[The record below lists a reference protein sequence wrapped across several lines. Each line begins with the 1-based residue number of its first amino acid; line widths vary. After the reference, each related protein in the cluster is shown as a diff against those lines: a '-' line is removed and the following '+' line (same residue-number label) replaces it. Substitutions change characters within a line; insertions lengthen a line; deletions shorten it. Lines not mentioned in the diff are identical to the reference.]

1 MIRAMLLLGT
11 LAMAQEGAATLE
23 GLVRDAN
30 GKPVA
35 AASVSLGEGL
45 SARTNAEGRYRFSKL
60 GAGTYTLRAEM
71 AGYVAVAAGP
81 FNLGA
86 KETKQIDLKLA
97 DAPAF
102 FDEPNF
108 IVAGVTDTVNRGGH
122 GSETVVRST
131 EALTRAAASLADAS
145 PKSAGEAESH
155 HSRAVAEEKRG
166 NVLEAARE
174 YQRAAELDASENN
187 LFDWG
192 TDLLTHRA
200 AEQAIEVFAKGNRL
214 FPGSAR
220 MLLGLGAALYARG
233 SYDEAARRFFEAV
246 DLNPRDPA
254 PYVFLGRVQS
264 VEITLLDGFFER
276 LRRFA
281 ELAPGNALANYY
293 YAAILWKRGQ
303 DPETAARVKPLLET
317 AVRLNPGLGDA
328 YFQMGM
334 VYADLKDFPKA
345 IAAYQKAIEAGTG
358 DAHYRLAQAY
368 QRSGEPVKARKEF
381 DLYEQFRRTSAA
393 EEERKRNEIQQF
405 VFRLRDR

>member
-1 MIRAMLLLGT
+1 MMRVMMLLGT
-11 LAMAQEGAATLE
+11 LTMAQEGAATLE

-30 GKPVA
+30 GKPVVA
-35 AASVSLGEGL
+35 VSVSLGQGL
-45 SARTNAEGRYRFSKL
+45 TAHTDVDGRYRFSKL

-71 AGYVAVAAGP
+71 AGYAAVTAGP
-81 FNLGA
+81 INLGA
-86 KETKQIDLKLA
+86 REKKQIDLKLA

-122 GSETVVRST
+122 GSEIVVRST
-131 EALTRAAASLADAS
+131 EALTKAAASLSDAS
-145 PKSAGEAESH
+145 RKSAGDAESH
-155 HSRAVAEEKRG
+155 HARAVEEEKRG
-166 NVLEAARE
+166 HALEAARE
-174 YQRAAELDASENN
+174 YQHAAELDASENN

-200 AEQAIEVFAKGNRL
+200 AEQAVEVFAKGSRL

-220 MLLGLGAALYARG
+220 MLLGFGAALYARG

-246 DLNPRDPA
+246 DLNPRDPG
-254 PYVFLGRVQS
+254 PYVFLGKVQS
-264 VEITLLDGFFER
+264 VEITRLDGFFER

-281 ELAPGNALANYY
+281 EIAPGNAGANYY

-303 DPETAARVKPLLET
+303 DPETAARVKSLLDT
-317 AVRLNPGLGDA
+317 AVRLDPGLGDA
-328 YFQMGM
+328 YFELGM

-345 IAAYQKAIEAGTG
+345 IASYQKAIDAGSG

-381 DLYEQFRRTSAA
+381 DLYEQFRKTAAA
-393 EEERKRNEIQQF
+393 EEERKRNEIPQF